1 MTSKTGLNRDFEQLN
16 LSILPNNSFRTF
28 FKGIN
33 NINRNDI
40 DVAETSPE
48 IKCSYIDIDSFCY
61 EKSKESFSLFHL
73 NIASLAK
80 NKEELE
86 TILNMIDLK
95 FDVIGIT
102 ETKIKCK
109 NPVIDT
115 NINGYKY
122 YSTPTEADKGGAI
135 LHIKEECNVKPLP
148 KLDKIIYKPKHLES
162 VFIEICN
169 KNKKNTI
176 IGCIYRHPLMDLHE
190 FNEDYFDVLMEK
202 LASEDKKVFLMG
214 DFNIDLLKVDID
226 TPTAN
231 FFDTITSNLLAL
243 HILLPTRITTTTKTL
258 IDNIYSN
265 CTNYIDGISGN
276 ITIAILII
284 LHNF

>member
-1 MTSKTGLNRDFEQLN
+1 
-16 LSILPNNSFRTF
+16 
-28 FKGIN
+28 
-33 NINRNDI
+33 
-40 DVAETSPE
+40 
-48 IKCSYIDIDSFCY
+48 
-61 EKSKESFSLFHL
+61 
-73 NIASLAK
+73 
-80 NKEELE
+80 
-86 TILNMIDLK
+86 MIDLK

-115 NINGYKY
+115 NISVYMY
-122 YSTPTEADKGGAI
+122 YSTPTEADKGGA
-135 LHIKEECNVKPLP
+135 LLYIKEECNVKPLP
-148 KLDKIIYKPKHLES
+148 KLDKFMCKPKHLES

-176 IGCIYRHPLMDLHE
+176 I
-190 FNEDYFDVLMEK
+190 DYFDVLMEK

-226 TPTAN
+226 TPTTN
-231 FFDTITSNLLAL
+231 FFDTINSKLLVP

-265 CTNYIDGISGN
+265 CINYNDGISGN
-276 ITIAILII
+276 ITIAISDHLAQFLII
-284 LHNF
+284 SEATEKTAMNTTIYKRDIVTL